1 MEASAVNH
9 LPAGG
14 LPAATRPRGGRE
26 RHGRGEAATMVD
38 VTAGSGTAAAAGSG
52 FPSLSDISRMLRRG
66 DIALAVG
73 ILTILVVL
81 ILPLPSIVLDLF
93 LAVSITLSILILMT
107 SLFIQAPLEFSAF
120 PTVLLISTMLRLS
133 LNLASTRLI
142 LSRGHEGSAA
152 AGHVIEAFG
161 NFVMGGNFVIG
172 IIVFII
178 LVIVNFVVITKG
190 SGRIAEVAARFH
202 LDSMPG
208 KQMAI
213 DADLSAGLIDEKVAR
228 ERRKALED
236 ESGFF
241 GAMDG
246 ASKFVR
252 GDAVAG
258 LLVVFINVI
267 GGMII
272 GIAQQGMPFIEAAR
286 SYTLLTVGDGL
297 VTQIPALIVSTAA
310 GLLVSKAGVSGA
322 ADKALLK
329 QFSGYPQAL
338 GMSAAV
344 MLVLALLPGIPTIP
358 FLLLGGGAG
367 TLAVLARRQNRKAA
381 DIAATSAAVTGTT
394 AATAAAAAEE
404 PISAALKIDDLKIE
418 LGYAL
423 LPLVNGPDGTDR
435 LTEQIKALRKSL
447 AIEMGFVM
455 PAVRILDNVQLE
467 ANTYVIK
474 IKEVDA
480 GNGRVWPSNY
490 MVMDPAGGQVAL
502 PGTHTI
508 EPTFGLPATWVDA
521 SLKEEASLKGYTV
534 VDAATVL
541 STHLTELLKANMSDL
556 LSYGEVQKLLKEL
569 PKEQSE
575 LLKDIVPNQ
584 ITVSGIQRVLQLLL
598 AERISIRDLS
608 TILEG
613 IADALA
619 FSRNPA
625 TVVEHVRA
633 RLARQICAQNTSLNG
648 YVPLIALSAK
658 WEQAFAESLVGNGD
672 DRSLAMQPSKLSE
685 FMTAV
690 RERFEQAAREGE
702 APVLVTSAAIRPYV
716 RSLVE
721 RFRSQTTV
729 LSQAEIHPRARLKT
743 VGSI

>member
-1 MEASAVNH
+1 
-9 LPAGG
+9 
-14 LPAATRPRGGRE
+14 
-26 RHGRGEAATMVD
+26 MVD
-38 VTAGSGTAAAAGSG
+38 VTAGSGGAAPA
-52 FPSLSDISRMLRRG
+52 SRFLTLGEIGNILKRG
-66 DIALAVG
+66 DLALAFG

-93 LAVSITLSILILMT
+93 LAISITLSILILMT
-107 SLFIQAPLEFSAF
+107 SLFIQAPLEFSSF
-120 PTVLLISTMLRLS
+120 PTILLISTMLRLS

-142 LSRGHEGSAA
+142 LSRGHEGTDA

-172 IIVFII
+172 IIVFAI

-202 LDSMPG
+202 LDAMPG

-213 DADLSAGLIDEKVAR
+213 DADLSAGLIDEKVAK

-258 LLVVFINVI
+258 LLVVFINII
-267 GGMII
+267 GGIII
-272 GIAQQGMPFIEAAR
+272 GVAQQGLSFGEAAR
-286 SYTLLTVGDGL
+286 TYTLLTVGDGL
-297 VTQIPALIVSTAA
+297 VTQVPALIVSTAA

-322 ADKALLK
+322 ADKALMRQL
-329 QFSGYPQAL
+329 SGYPQAL
-338 GMSAAV
+338 GMSAGV
-344 MLVLALLPGIPTIP
+344 MLVLAMLPGIPMLP
-358 FLLLGGGAG
+358 FLMLGGGAAA
-367 TLAVLARRQNRKAA
+367 LAFSARKKKR
-381 DIAATSAAVTGTT
+381 
-394 AATAAAAAEE
+394 AATAAAADAAAAPAAAAAANAVDE
-404 PISAALKIDDLKIE
+404 PISTALKIDDLKIE

-423 LPLVNGPDGTDR
+423 LPLVNAPDGTDR
-435 LTEQIKALRKSL
+435 LTEQIKALRRSL

-455 PAVRILDNVQLE
+455 PSVRILDNVQLE
-467 ANTYVIK
+467 ANTYIIK

-480 GNGRVWPSNY
+480 GTGRIWPNQF
-490 MVMDPAGGQVAL
+490 MVMDPGGSQVDV
-502 PGTHTI
+502 PGIHTI

-541 STHLTELLKANMSDL
+541 STHLTELLKNNVSDL
-556 LSYGEVQKLLKEL
+556 LSYGEVQKLLKDL
-569 PKEQSE
+569 PKEQGE
-575 LLKDIVPNQ
+575 LIKDIVPAQ
-584 ITVSGIQRVLQLLL
+584 VTISGIQRVLQLLL

-613 IADALA
+613 IADAVA

-633 RLARQICAQNTSLNG
+633 RLARQICAQNTSASG
-648 YVPLIALSAK
+648 YLPLIALSAK
-658 WEQAFAESLVGNGD
+658 WEQAFAESLIGQGEE
-672 DRSLAMQPSKLSE
+672 RSLAMQPSKLSE
-685 FMTAV
+685 FMTVV

-702 APVLVTSAAIRPYV
+702 APVLVTSAAIRPFV

-743 VGSI
+743 VGSV

>member
-1 MEASAVNH
+1 MTDTTSA
-9 LPAGG
+9 
-14 LPAATRPRGGRE
+14 E
-26 RHGRGEAATMVD
+26 RGETALSRLVD
-38 VTAGSGTAAAAGSG
+38 LGT
-52 FPSLSDISRMLRRG
+52 MLRRS
-66 DIALAVG
+66 DIGLAVAMMA
-73 ILTILVVL
+73 ILVVL
-81 ILPLPSIVLDLF
+81 ILPLPALLLDF
-93 LAVSITLSILILMT
+93 SLAISITFSVLILMT

-120 PTVLLISTMLRLS
+120 PTVLLIATMLRLA

-142 LSRGHEGSAA
+142 LARGHEGTAA

-161 NFVMGGNFVIG
+161 GFVMGGNFVIG
-172 IIVFII
+172 IIVFTI
-178 LVIVNFVVITKG
+178 LVIVNFEVITKG

-213 DADLSAGLIDEKVAR
+213 DADLSAGLIDEKVAK

-258 LLVVFINVI
+258 LLVVFINII
-267 GGMII
+267 GGIII
-272 GIAQQGMPFIEAAR
+272 GVAQQSLSFSEAAHT
-286 SYTLLTVGDGL
+286 YTLLTVGDGL

-322 ADKALLK
+322 ADKALMK
-329 QFSGYPQAL
+329 QLSGYPQAL
-338 GMSAAV
+338 GMSAGV
-344 MLVLALLPGIPTIP
+344 MIVLSLLPGIPMLP
-358 FLLLGGGAG
+358 FLALGGGAAA
-367 TLAVLARRQNRKAA
+367 LALSARKFKR
-381 DIAATSAAVTGTT
+381 AATAEAASAA
-394 AATAAAAAEE
+394 AATPAAAAAAAAAAEE

-435 LTEQIKALRKSL
+435 LTEQIKALRRSL

-455 PAVRILDNVQLE
+455 PSVRILDNVQLE
-467 ANTYVIK
+467 ANTYIIK

-480 GNGRVWPSNY
+480 GTGRIWPNQF
-490 MVMDPAGGQVAL
+490 MAMDPGGSQVDV
-502 PGTHTI
+502 PGIHTI

-534 VDAATVL
+534 VDAATVM
-541 STHLTELLKANMSDL
+541 STHLTELLKNNMSDL

-569 PKEQSE
+569 PKEQGE
-575 LLKDIVPNQ
+575 LVKDIVPTQ
-584 ITVSGIQRVLQLLL
+584 ITISGIQRVLQLLL

-613 IADALA
+613 VADALA

-633 RLARQICAQNTSLNG
+633 RLARQICAQNTTING
-648 YVPLIALSAK
+648 YLPLIALSAK
-658 WEQAFAESLVGNGD
+658 WEQAFAESLIGQGEE
-672 DRSLAMQPSKLSE
+672 RSLAMQPSRLSE
-685 FMTAV
+685 FMTIV

-702 APVLVTSAAIRPYV
+702 APVLVTSASIRPFV

-721 RFRSQTTV
+721 RFRAQTTV

-743 VGSI
+743 VGSV